1 MNRKEKR
8 RQQVLLRKLLKKG
21 MSFEEAASQI
31 GGMAVSLCGEHG
43 PYSSINLCGCYGTDG
58 RDDMGRTYDEAVAAA
73 YAHDDGTNPFL
84 NEINNSGFCPI
95 HGQYS
100 LDDLCECYDESG
112 NLRPGW
118 NQSIVN

>member
-1 MNRKEKR
+1 MNRKDR
-8 RQQVLLRKLLKKG
+8 RAKQFLLRKLLKKG
-21 MSFEEAASQI
+21 VSFEEAASQI
-31 GGMAVSLCGEHG
+31 DGLAVSYCGEHG
-43 PYSSINLCGCYGTDG
+43 PYSAINLCECYGPDG
-58 RDDMGRTYDEAVAAA
+58 RDSGGRTYDEAVAAA
-73 YAHDDGTNPFL
+73 YAADDGTVQSL

-112 NLRPGW
+112 NLRPDW